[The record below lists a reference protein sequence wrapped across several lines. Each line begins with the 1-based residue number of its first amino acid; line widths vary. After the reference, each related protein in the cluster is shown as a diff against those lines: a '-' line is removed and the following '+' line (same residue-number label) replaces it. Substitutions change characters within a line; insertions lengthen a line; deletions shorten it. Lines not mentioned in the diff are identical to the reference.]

1 MAELQIPAGPDALTA
16 EWLTDA
22 LRSTGTIRE
31 AAVAAFEREILGEG
45 EGFVGQLARVTLQYD
60 RPEDGAPRSL
70 VAKFPSSN
78 AQNRAAGEMASL
90 YDHEI
95 RFYDDLAG
103 EVAVRTPA
111 RYYGAM
117 DPAPRAVDA
126 FSRAATRFPPR
137 VVLWLA
143 RRVAAGGGGRRYVLL
158 LEDLSEARLGDQ
170 LAGCTVAEAEL
181 ALRHLARLHASLW
194 NSPRLDQL
202 PWLPSVRRD
211 AALMEELY
219 RQAWAP
225 LVERFGSRLSARAI
239 EVGEWLRSH
248 GRDLGIRLAGPPHT
262 LLHGDYRLDNLFFGA
277 DGADADLYVIDWQ
290 AVAVGNGLSDV
301 AYFLVGSLD
310 PPAAAAAGENLLRTY
325 HSTLVE
331 HGVRDYG
338 FDDCLRDFELAR
350 VLVMLRA
357 VVIFGLLDLSHERGV
372 KLVDAAID
380 RMAQSVPEV
389 DLDEVLR

>member
-1 MAELQIPAGPDALTA
+1 MAALQIPTGPDELTA

-31 AAVAAFEREILGEG
+31 AAVAGFEREVLGEG

-103 EVAVRTPA
+103 EVSVRIPT

-126 FSRAATRFPPR
+126 FSKAATRFPPR
-137 VVLWLA
+137 VILWLA

-158 LEDLSEARLGDQ
+158 LEDLSEARVGDQ
-170 LAGCTVAEAEL
+170 LAGCTVEEAEL

-194 NSPRLDQL
+194 DSPRLDQL

-219 RQAWAP
+219 RQAWGP

-248 GRDLGIRLAGPPHT
+248 GRELAIRLAGPPQT

-277 DGADADLYVIDWQ
+277 DGADSDLYVIDWQ
-290 AVAVGNGLSDV
+290 AVTVGNGLADV
-301 AYFLVGSLD
+301 AYFLIGSLD
-310 PPAAAAAGENLLRTY
+310 PTVATAAVEDLLRAY
-325 HSTLVE
+325 HSTLIE

-338 FDDCLRDFELAR
+338 FDDCQRDFELAR

-380 RMAQSVPEV
+380 RLAQSVPES